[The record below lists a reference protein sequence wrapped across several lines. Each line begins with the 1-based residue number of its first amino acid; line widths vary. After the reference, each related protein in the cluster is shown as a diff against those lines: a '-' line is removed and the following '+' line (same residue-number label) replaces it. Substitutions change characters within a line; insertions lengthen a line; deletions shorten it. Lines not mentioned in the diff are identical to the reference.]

1 MNSTAFELDT
11 AFHKK
16 TLPIPP
22 SFTEIIGILVII
34 FITFLANAGGL
45 GGGGVLTPFMLMFF
59 DLSIFECV
67 PLANAFGLIAAL
79 TRFIVN
85 FNQKHPSPQKASHG
99 KVAID
104 YEIVSLTM
112 AVIYLGSMFGV

>member
-1 MNSTAFELDT
+1 
-11 AFHKK
+11 
-16 TLPIPP
+16 
-22 SFTEIIGILVII
+22 
-34 FITFLANAGGL
+34 
-45 GGGGVLTPFMLMFF
+45 MLIFF

-85 FNQKHPSPQKASHG
+85 FNQKHPNPLKSRHG

-112 AVIYLGSMFGV
+112 AVIYLGSMLGVQIGT

>member
-1 MNSTAFELDT
+1 MNSTAFEFDT

-16 TLPIPP
+16 SIPIPP
-22 SFTEIIGILVII
+22 SFTEIIGVIVII

-85 FNQKHPSPQKASHG
+85 FNQKHPSP
-99 KVAID
+99 
-104 YEIVSLTM
+104 
-112 AVIYLGSMFGV
+112 